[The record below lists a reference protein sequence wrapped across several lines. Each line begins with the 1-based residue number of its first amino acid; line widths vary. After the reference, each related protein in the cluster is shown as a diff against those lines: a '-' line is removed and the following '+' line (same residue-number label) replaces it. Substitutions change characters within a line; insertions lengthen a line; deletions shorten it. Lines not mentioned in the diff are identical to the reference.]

1 MSEKKVYPK
10 GFQWSVGFDEI
21 SQRQLT
27 EREIMT
33 LSTEDIYPVD
43 FIFTS
48 KMNWL
53 KWIIDLYVAILDSF

>member
-1 MSEKKVYPK
+1 
-10 GFQWSVGFDEI
+10 
-21 SQRQLT
+21 
-27 EREIMT
+27 MT